1 MKNNEALIAD
11 TQFSWNTKGAKT
23 MQETMRIAQR
33 CILPPSGPNFA
44 EGASQY
50 PDLINLTI
58 GDPDLAT
65 PSQILEPAFEDAR
78 QGHTKY
84 TATKGDPALR
94 EEICRYYQRA
104 YGLDIAL

>member
-58 GDPDLAT
+58 GEPDLG
-65 PSQILEPAFEDAR
+65 AR
-78 QGHTKY
+78 F
-84 TATKGDPALR
+84 
-94 EEICRYYQRA
+94 
-104 YGLDIAL
+104 